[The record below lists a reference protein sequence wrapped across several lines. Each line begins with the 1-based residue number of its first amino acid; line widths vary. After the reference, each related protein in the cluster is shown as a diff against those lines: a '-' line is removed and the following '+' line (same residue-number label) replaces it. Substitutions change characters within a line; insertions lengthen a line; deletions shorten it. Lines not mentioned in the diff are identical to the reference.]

1 MDLVQSFNNLNGK
14 QVSRSALKKLLARAK
29 KQNHT
34 LISKRI
40 TNVLRKNND
49 SVFEIEINDF
59 ITELG
64 LSGAEQ
70 SIILPTLEYQS
81 EPDSEGGLNGVSPDD
96 IYSYITD
103 LIINTIEKVGHLPWQ
118 KDWVGS
124 GADGTAKNY
133 VSKKEYTGANF
144 LLNFDIKFDDEG
156 KGYLVPIKF
165 IQPYYLTFNQ
175 IKDAN
180 ASLKKDSKARRVIYY
195 TMIFNYDDGTL
206 KFKTTDKAKFTEF
219 VKAHGL
225 TKEDLKEH
233 LVKIPVIKYY
243 NVFRADDC
251 TGLKFPSDKID
262 SKKVNPIQQAQLLID
277 GYKNP
282 PIYTFVGDK
291 AYYQPATDTL
301 NMPKINAFNKEASYY
316 CTFFHELTHSTGA
329 KKRLDRDFSGKFG
342 SKSYA
347 YEELIAELGAVF
359 LCSEAGILFQTKE
372 NSAKYLKSWNKVLVS
387 ELENDNRFFLKASA
401 QSQKAVNY
409 ILNRNSD
416 SENEQEE
423 EKKEEPTKKVAVKTP
438 VKRPKKSKVKNKTKQ
453 GEQLDL
459 FAGLGAK
466 AKTKKATEV
475 KKKRVV
481 PATKKNQTRVS
492 TRQHNLDQNK
502 SLNQLEKLG
511 FVSAGTAPK
520 EAKDVFVLDGEI
532 GKFLQKQQ
540 PHKALI
546 LIKGNKHSSKSQL
559 AMQIANAFGE
569 QQTPVA
575 YIDYEQGGIESKD
588 TLDSI
593 NRNTSEKGRKYI
605 AIKGYLEKPFEELQ
619 DFCKVVKVIIADSV
633 TDLKITADQLNY
645 LRTTYPKVIWCFIS
659 QVKENGAMY
668 GGNKMAH
675 NPTSV
680 IHCSS
685 HQDPKQRFA
694 TLEKNRGNDLTLKYS
709 MYYKKVV
716 SEPSEQKSK
725 RKLSFKVK

>member
-1 MDLVQSFNNLNGK
+1 MDLVTEFNNLNGAT
-14 QVSRSALKKLLARAK
+14 VERSILKALLAKAK
-29 KQNHT
+29 RQNHSVIANR
-34 LISKRI
+34 LSR
-40 TNVLRKNND
+40 VLEQNND
-49 SVFEIEINDF
+49 KLFTIEIANF
-59 ITELG
+59 IEPIG
-64 LSGAEQ
+64 LSGADQ
-70 SIILPTLEYQS
+70 SIILPTLEYIS
-81 EPDSEGGLNGVSPDD
+81 EEDSEGLNGVAQDD

-103 LIINTIEKVGHLPWQ
+103 LIINTIETVGHLPWQ

-144 LLNFDIKFDDEG
+144 LLNFDIKFDKEG

-175 IKDAN
+175 IKDTG

-195 TMIFNYDDGTL
+195 TMIFSFDNGTL
-206 KFKTTDKAKFTEF
+206 QIKTTDREKFTEF
-219 VKAHGL
+219 VKANGL
-225 TKEDLKEH
+225 TKEDLNKY
-233 LVKIPVIKYY
+233 LKKIPVIKYY

-251 TGLKFPSDKID
+251 TGLKFPEAIGNKNVD
-262 SKKVNPIQQAQLLID
+262 PIEQAQNLID

-282 PIYTFVGDK
+282 PVYTFVGDK
-291 AYYQPATDTL
+291 AYYQPATDKL
-301 NMPKINAFNKEASYY
+301 NMPNIKAFKKEASYY
-316 CTFFHELTHSTGA
+316 CTYFHELTHSTGA
-329 KKRLDRDFSGKFG
+329 KKRLNRDMTGMFG

-347 YEELIAELGAVF
+347 FEELIAELGAVF
-359 LCSEAGILFQTKE
+359 MCSEAGILFQTRE
-372 NSAKYLKSWNKVLVS
+372 NSAKYLKNWNSVLVS

-409 ILNRNSD
+409 ILGRNSD
-416 SENEQEE
+416 TEE
-423 EKKEEPTKKVAVKTP
+423 STVKEPAKKNVSKKPGKKKVSRSKKVGLSVSVKVT
-438 VKRPKKSKVKNKTKQ
+438 KTSAP
-453 GEQLDL
+453 ER
-459 FAGLGAK
+459 
-466 AKTKKATEV
+466 V
-475 KKKRVV
+475 KKVV
-481 PATKKNQTRVS
+481 SNQ
-492 TRQHNLDQNK
+492 DK
-502 SLNQLEKLG
+502 SLNALEKLG
-511 FVSAGTAPK
+511 FVSAGTAPT
-520 EAKDVFVLDGEI
+520 EAKDVFVLGGEI

-569 QQTPVA
+569 EEIPVA

-593 NRNTSEKGRKYI
+593 NRNTTEKGRRYV

-619 DFCKVVKVIIADSV
+619 DFCKIVKVIIADSV

-645 LRTTYPKVIWCFIS
+645 LRTTYPKIIWCFIS

-685 HQDPKQRFA
+685 HPDPKERFA

-709 MYYKKVV
+709 MYYKKLVGQ
-716 SEPSEQKSK
+716 PKK

>member
-1 MDLVQSFNNLNGK
+1 MDLVKEFNNLNGK
-14 QVSRSALKKLLARAK
+14 RVSRSALKKLLARAK

-40 TNVLRKNND
+40 TSVLNQNKD
-49 SVFEIEINDF
+49 SVFTIEIQDF
-59 ITELG
+59 IDELG

-144 LLNFDIKFDDEG
+144 LLNFDVKFDEDG

-165 IQPYYLTFNQ
+165 VQPYYLTFNQ
-175 IKDAN
+175 IRETK

-195 TMIFNYDDGTL
+195 TMIFNYDNGTL

-219 VKAHGL
+219 VKSQGL
-225 TKEDLKEH
+225 TKEDLKAH

-262 SKKVNPIQQAQLLID
+262 SKKVNPIEQAQQLID

-282 PIYTFVGDK
+282 PTYTFIGDR
-291 AYYQPATDTL
+291 AYYQPSTDTL
-301 NMPKINAFNKEASYY
+301 NMPKITAFNKEASYY
-316 CTFFHELTHSTGA
+316 CTYFHELTHSTGA

-342 SKSYA
+342 SKNYA

-359 LCSEAGILFQTKE
+359 MCSEAGILFQTKE
-372 NSAKYLKSWNKVLVS
+372 NSAKYLKNWNTVLVT

-416 SENEQEE
+416 SENEEE
-423 EKKEEPTKKVAVKTP
+423 EKKEEPVKKVAVKVP
-438 VKRPKKSKVKNKTKQ
+438 VSRPAKIKAKSKTKQ
-453 GEQLDL
+453 GSQLDL

-466 AKTKKATEV
+466 AKIKRTTEV

-481 PATKKNQTRVS
+481 PATKKVTTRLS
-492 TRQHNLDQNK
+492 EKPLAKNRDK

-511 FVSAGTAPK
+511 FVNANSTPK
-520 EAKDVFVLDGEI
+520 EAKDVFVLGGEI

-593 NRNTSEKGRKYI
+593 KRNTTEKGRRFI
-605 AIKGYLEKPFEELQ
+605 AIKGYLEKPFQELQ

-633 TDLKITADQLNY
+633 TDLKITADQLNF

-694 TLEKNRGNDLTLKYS
+694 TLEKNRGNDLTFKYS

-716 SEPSEQKSK
+716 NEPKEAKSK

>member
-1 MDLVQSFNNLNGK
+1 MDLVTAFNNLNGK
-14 QVSRSALKKLLARAK
+14 QVSRSTLRKLLARAK
-29 KQNHT
+29 KQKHS
-34 LISKRI
+34 LISERI
-40 TNVLRKNND
+40 TNVLRQNKD
-49 SVFEIEINDF
+49 SVFTIEIHDF
-59 ITELG
+59 IYELG

-81 EPDSEGGLNGVSPDD
+81 EPDTPEGLNGVSPDD
-96 IYSYITD
+96 IYNYITD

-144 LLNFDIKFDDEG
+144 LLNFDVKFDEDG

-175 IKDAN
+175 IKETK

-195 TMIFNYDDGTL
+195 TMIFNYDNGTL
-206 KFKTTDKAKFTEF
+206 KFKTTDKVKFTEF
-219 VKAHGL
+219 VKSHGL
-225 TKEDLKEH
+225 TKEDLKAH

-251 TGLKFPSDKID
+251 TGLKFPSDKTD
-262 SKKVNPIQQAQLLID
+262 SKKVNPIEQAQHLID

-282 PIYTFVGDK
+282 PTYTFVGDK

-301 NMPKINAFNKEASYY
+301 NMPKITAFNKEASYY
-316 CTFFHELTHSTGA
+316 CTYFHELTHSTGA

-342 SKSYA
+342 SKNYA

-372 NSAKYLKSWNKVLVS
+372 NSAKYLKNWNTVLVT

-416 SENEQEE
+416 SDKEDE
-423 EKKEEPTKKVAVKTP
+423 EKKEEPVKKVAVKTP
-438 VKRPKKSKVKNKTKQ
+438 GKRPVKTKDKNKPKQ
-453 GEQLDL
+453 DSQLDL
-459 FAGLGAK
+459 FTGLGAK
-466 AKTKKATEV
+466 AKTKKVTEV

-481 PATKKNQTRVS
+481 RVTKKAITGVS
-492 TRQHNLDQNK
+492 KKPLVTDRNK

-511 FVSAGTAPK
+511 FISANSAPK
-520 EAKDVFVLDGEI
+520 EAKDVFVLGGEI

-593 NRNTSEKGRKYI
+593 NRNTTEKGRRYI
-605 AIKGYLEKPFEELQ
+605 AIKGYLEKPFQELQ

-633 TDLKITADQLNY
+633 TDLKITADQLNF

-716 SEPSEQKSK
+716 NEPTEAKSK

>member
-1 MDLVQSFNNLNGK
+1 MDLVTEFNNLNGTT
-14 QVSRSALKKLLARAK
+14 VERSILKSLLAKAKRQNHRAIANRLNRVL
-29 KQNHT
+29 KQNNDT
-34 LISKRI
+34 LFTIEI
-40 TNVLRKNND
+40 TN
-49 SVFEIEINDF
+49 FIEP
-59 ITELG
+59 TG
-64 LSGAEQ
+64 LSGADQ
-70 SIILPTLEYQS
+70 SIILPTLEYIS
-81 EPDSEGGLNGVSPDD
+81 EEDAEGLNGVAQDD

-103 LIINTIEKVGHLPWQ
+103 LIINTIEQVGHLPWQ

-144 LLNFDIKFDDEG
+144 LLNFDIKFDKEG

-175 IKDAN
+175 IKDTG

-195 TMIFNYDDGTL
+195 TMIFSFDNGSL
-206 KFKTTDKAKFTEF
+206 QIKTTDREKFTEF
-219 VKAHGL
+219 VKANGL
-225 TKEDLKEH
+225 TKEDLNKY
-233 LVKIPVIKYY
+233 LKKIPVIKYY

-251 TGLKFPSDKID
+251 TGLKFPEAIGNKNVD
-262 SKKVNPIQQAQLLID
+262 PIEQAQSLID

-282 PIYTFVGDK
+282 PVYTFVGDK
-291 AYYQPATDTL
+291 AYYQPATDKL
-301 NMPKINAFNKEASYY
+301 NMPNIKAFKKEASYY
-316 CTFFHELTHSTGA
+316 CTYFHELTHSTGA
-329 KKRLDRDFSGKFG
+329 KKRLNRDLTGTFG

-347 YEELIAELGAVF
+347 FEELIAELGAVF
-359 LCSEAGILFQTKE
+359 MCSEAGILFQTRE
-372 NSAKYLKSWNKVLVS
+372 NSAKYLKSWNKVLVN
-387 ELENDNRFFLKASA
+387 ELEIDNRFFLKASA

-409 ILNRNSD
+409 ILGRNTD
-416 SENEQEE
+416 AEQSAAIEP
-423 EKKEEPTKKVAVKTP
+423 EKKKAPKKAGKKKVNAKVS
-438 VKRPKKSKVKNKTKQ
+438 RSKKVGLSVSVEVTKNS
-453 GEQLDL
+453 
-459 FAGLGAK
+459 
-466 AKTKKATEV
+466 ATERV
-475 KKKRVV
+475 KKVV
-481 PATKKNQTRVS
+481 SNQ
-492 TRQHNLDQNK
+492 DK
-502 SLNQLEKLG
+502 SLNALEKLG
-511 FVSAGTAPK
+511 FVSAGAAPT
-520 EAKDVFVLDGEI
+520 EAKDVFVLSGEI

-569 QQTPVA
+569 EEIPVA

-593 NRNTSEKGRKYI
+593 NRNTSEKGRRYV

-619 DFCKVVKVIIADSV
+619 DFCKIVKVIIADSV

-645 LRTTYPKVIWCFIS
+645 LRTTYPKIIWCFIS

-685 HQDPKQRFA
+685 HSDPKERFA

-709 MYYKKVV
+709 MYHKKLVN
-716 SEPSEQKSK
+716 EPKK

>member
-1 MDLVQSFNNLNGK
+1 MDLVTAFNSLDGQMVK
-14 QVSRSALKKLLARAK
+14 RSALKSLLARAE
-29 KQNHT
+29 KQNHR
-34 LISKRI
+34 LMANRI
-40 TNVLRKNND
+40 RKVLEDNKD
-49 SVFEIEINDF
+49 LYFDIEIKDF
-59 ITELG
+59 IEPTG

-70 SIILPTLEYQS
+70 RIILPTLEYIS
-81 EPDSEGGLNGVSPDD
+81 EGDSEGLNGVTQDD

-103 LIINTIEKVGHLPWQ
+103 LIINTIETVGHLPWQ

-144 LLNFDIKFDDEG
+144 LLNFDIKFDKNG

-175 IKDAN
+175 IKETG
-180 ASLKKDSKARRVIYY
+180 ASLREGSKARRVIYY
-195 TMIFNYDDGTL
+195 TMIFSFDNGVL
-206 KFKTTDKAKFTEF
+206 QFKTTDREKFTEF
-219 VKAHGL
+219 VKANGL

-251 TGLKFPSDKID
+251 KGLKFPEAIGNKN
-262 SKKVNPIQQAQLLID
+262 VNPIEQAQSLID

-282 PIYTFVGDK
+282 PVYTFIGDK
-291 AYYQPATDTL
+291 AYYQPATDKL
-301 NMPKINAFNKEASYY
+301 NMPNIKAFKKEASYY
-316 CTFFHELTHSTGA
+316 CTYFHELTHSTGA
-329 KKRLDRDFSGKFG
+329 KKRLNRDMTGTFG

-359 LCSEAGILFQTKE
+359 MCSEAGILFQTKD
-372 NSAKYLKSWNKVLVS
+372 NSAKYLKGWNKVLVN

-409 ILNRNSD
+409 ILDKNTD
-416 SENEQEE
+416 NEEVETPKEQP
-423 EKKEEPTKKVAVKTP
+423 KKIASKRPGKKKVKTK
-438 VKRPKKSKVKNKTKQ
+438 VTKGKKAGLSASLGVTIEVSKNTEFDKKSVIP
-453 GEQLDL
+453 ER
-459 FAGLGAK
+459 
-466 AKTKKATEV
+466 V
-475 KKKRVV
+475 KKVTTSK
-481 PATKKNQTRVS
+481 
-492 TRQHNLDQNK
+492 DK
-502 SLNQLEKLG
+502 SLSELEKLG
-511 FVSAGTAPK
+511 FVSAGSAPQ
-520 EAKDVFVLDGEI
+520 EAKDVFVLGGEI

-588 TLDSI
+588 TVDSI
-593 NRNTSEKGRKYI
+593 NRNTTEAGRKYI
-605 AIKGYLEKPFEELQ
+605 AIKGYLENPFEELQ
-619 DFCKVVKVIIADSV
+619 GFCKVVKVIIADSV

-645 LRTTYPKVIWCFIS
+645 LRTKYPKIIWCFIS

-685 HQDPKQRFA
+685 HPDPKERFA

-716 SEPSEQKSK
+716 GEHKK
-725 RKLSFKVK
+725 KKLSFKVK

>member
-1 MDLVQSFNNLNGK
+1 MDLVTEFNKLDGRIVK
-14 QVSRSALKKLLARAK
+14 RSELRRILTKAK
-29 KQNHT
+29 RQNNT
-34 LISKRI
+34 SIVNRISQ
-40 TNVLRKNND
+40 VLRLHQNKL
-49 SVFEIEINDF
+49 FTIELTDLI
-59 ITELG
+59 EPMG

-70 SIILPTLEYQS
+70 NIILPTLEYIS
-81 EPDSEGGLNGVSPDD
+81 EEDSEGLNGVAQDD
-96 IYSYITD
+96 IYGYITD

-124 GADGTAKNY
+124 GSDGAAKNY

-144 LLNFDIKFDDEG
+144 LLNFDVKFDDEG
-156 KGYLVPIKF
+156 KGYLVPIQFK
-165 IQPYYLTFNQ
+165 QPYYLTFNQ
-175 IKDAN
+175 IKDES
-180 ASLKKDSKARRVIYY
+180 ASLRKDSKARRVIYY
-195 TMIFNYDDGTL
+195 TMIFSFDNGTL
-206 KFKTTDKAKFTEF
+206 QFKTTDRVKFADF
-219 VKAHGL
+219 VRSNGL
-225 TKEDLKEH
+225 TKEDLKRY
-233 LVKIPVIKYY
+233 LQKIPVIKYY

-251 TGLKFPSDKID
+251 TGLKFPEAIGN
-262 SKKVNPIQQAQLLID
+262 KKVNPIEQAQSLID
-277 GYKNP
+277 GYKDP
-282 PIYTFVGDK
+282 PTYTFVGDK
-291 AYYQPATDTL
+291 AYYQPATDKL
-301 NMPKINAFNKEASYY
+301 NMPNIKVFKKEASYY

-329 KKRLDRDFSGKFG
+329 KKRLDRDMSGTFG
-342 SKSYA
+342 SKNYA
-347 YEELIAELGAVF
+347 FEELVAELGAVF

-372 NSAKYLKSWNKVLVS
+372 NSAKYLKGWNKVLVN

-409 ILNRNSD
+409 ILNRNVSG
-416 SENEQEE
+416 ENEEIE
-423 EKKEEPTKKVAVKTP
+423 EKKEEPTKKVAI
-438 VKRPKKSKVKNKTKQ
+438 KRPRKRTSKSKVKTTIKE
-453 GEQLDL
+453 GEQLAL

-466 AKTKKATEV
+466 EKTKKRTQKTQNHTQTKRTKASIV
-475 KKKRVV
+475 KSKGQINV
-481 PATKKNQTRVS
+481 
-492 TRQHNLDQNK
+492 DQNK
-502 SLNQLEKLG
+502 SINQLQKLG
-511 FVSAGTAPK
+511 FVTAGAAPA
-520 EAKDVFVLDGEI
+520 EAKDVFVLGGEI

-569 QQTPVA
+569 EEIPVA

-593 NRNTSEKGRKYI
+593 NRNTTEKGRSYI
-605 AIKGYLEKPFEELQ
+605 AIKGYLDKPFQELQ
-619 DFCKVVKVIIADSV
+619 DFCKIVKVIIADSV
-633 TDLKITADQLNY
+633 TDLKITADQLNF

-685 HQDPKQRFA
+685 HPDPRERVA

-716 SEPSEQKSK
+716 GQPKK
-725 RKLSFKVK
+725 KKLSFKVK

>member
-1 MDLVQSFNNLNGK
+1 MDLVKEFNNLNGK
-14 QVSRSALKKLLARAK
+14 KVSRSALKKLLARAK
-29 KQNHT
+29 RQNHT

-40 TNVLRKNND
+40 TSVLKQNKD
-49 SVFEIEINDF
+49 SVFTIEIQDF
-59 ITELG
+59 IDELG

-144 LLNFDIKFDDEG
+144 LLNFDVKFDEDG

-165 IQPYYLTFNQ
+165 VQPYYLTFNQ
-175 IKDAN
+175 IRETK

-195 TMIFNYDDGTL
+195 TMIFNYDNGTL

-219 VKAHGL
+219 VKSQGL
-225 TKEDLKEH
+225 TKEDLKAH

-262 SKKVNPIQQAQLLID
+262 SKKVNPIEQAQQLID

-282 PIYTFVGDK
+282 PTYTFIGDR
-291 AYYQPATDTL
+291 AYYQPSTDTL
-301 NMPKINAFNKEASYY
+301 NMPKITAFNKEASYY
-316 CTFFHELTHSTGA
+316 CTYFHELTHSTGA

-342 SKSYA
+342 SKNYA

-359 LCSEAGILFQTKE
+359 MCSEAGILFQTKE
-372 NSAKYLKSWNKVLVS
+372 NSAKYLKNWNTVLVT

-416 SENEQEE
+416 TEKEEE
-423 EKKEEPTKKVAVKTP
+423 EKKEEPVKKVAVKVP
-438 VKRPKKSKVKNKTKQ
+438 VRRPAKIKAKSKTKQ
-453 GEQLDL
+453 GSQLDL

-466 AKTKKATEV
+466 AKTKKTTEV

-481 PATKKNQTRVS
+481 PATKKVTTGVS
-492 TRQHNLDQNK
+492 EKPITKDQNK

-511 FVSAGTAPK
+511 FVNANSAPK
-520 EAKDVFVLDGEI
+520 EAKDVFVLGGEI

-593 NRNTSEKGRKYI
+593 KRNTTEKGRRYI
-605 AIKGYLEKPFEELQ
+605 AIKGYLEKPFQELQ

-633 TDLKITADQLNY
+633 TDLKITADQLNF

-694 TLEKNRGNDLTLKYS
+694 TLEKNRGNDLTFKYS

-716 SEPSEQKSK
+716 NEPKEAKSK

>member
-1 MDLVQSFNNLNGK
+1 MDLVTEFNNLNGTTVKRSVLKSLLVKARK
-14 QVSRSALKKLLARAK
+14 QK
-29 KQNHT
+29 HT
-34 LISKRI
+34 AI
-40 TNVLRKNND
+40 TNRIRKVLEQNND
-49 SVFEIEINDF
+49 ALFTIEIMDF
-59 ITELG
+59 VAPVG

-70 SIILPTLEYQS
+70 RIILPTLEYIS
-81 EPDSEGGLNGVSPDD
+81 EEDSEGLNGVAQDD
-96 IYSYITD
+96 IYSYVTD

-144 LLNFDIKFDDEG
+144 LLNFDIKFDKEG

-175 IKDAN
+175 IKETG
-180 ASLKKDSKARRVIYY
+180 ASLREGSKARRVIYY
-195 TMIFNYDDGTL
+195 TMIFSFDNGVL
-206 KFKTTDKAKFTEF
+206 QFKTTDREKFTEF
-219 VKAHGL
+219 VKTHGL

-233 LVKIPVIKYY
+233 LQKIPVIKYY

-251 TGLKFPSDKID
+251 TGLKFPEPTGNKN
-262 SKKVNPIQQAQLLID
+262 VNPIEQAQSLID
-277 GYKNP
+277 GYKDP
-282 PIYTFVGDK
+282 PVYTFVGDK
-291 AYYQPATDTL
+291 AYYQPSTDKL
-301 NMPKINAFNKEASYY
+301 NMPNIKAFKKEASYY

-329 KKRLDRDFSGKFG
+329 KKRLNRDMTGTFG
-342 SKSYA
+342 SKPYA

-359 LCSEAGILFQTKE
+359 MCSEAGILFQTKD
-372 NSAKYLKSWNKVLVS
+372 NSAKYLKGWNKVLVN

-409 ILNRNSD
+409 ILGRNTDSD
-416 SENEQEE
+416 SVETPKERVSKITS
-423 EKKEEPTKKVAVKTP
+423 KKPGKKKGKAKVTKGKKVGLSASLGVNIEVSKNTESRRKRIVP
-438 VKRPKKSKVKNKTKQ
+438 AIVKRSEKPIAHSQ
-453 GEQLDL
+453 D
-459 FAGLGAK
+459 
-466 AKTKKATEV
+466 
-475 KKKRVV
+475 
-481 PATKKNQTRVS
+481 
-492 TRQHNLDQNK
+492 K
-502 SLNQLEKLG
+502 SLSELEKLG
-511 FVSAGTAPK
+511 FISADSAPQ
-520 EAKDVFVLDGEI
+520 EAKDVFVLGGEI

-569 QQTPVA
+569 AKIPVA

-588 TLDSI
+588 TVDSI
-593 NRNTSEKGRKYI
+593 NRNTTEAGRKYI
-605 AIKGYLEKPFEELQ
+605 AIKGYLENPFEELQ
-619 DFCKVVKVIIADSV
+619 GFCKVVKVIIADSV

-645 LRTTYPKVIWCFIS
+645 LRTKYPKIIWCFIS

-685 HQDPKQRFA
+685 HPDPKERFA

-716 SEPSEQKSK
+716 GEHKK

>member
-14 QVSRSALKKLLARAK
+14 KVSRSALKKLLTRAK

-40 TNVLRKNND
+40 TSVLQQNND
-49 SVFEIEINDF
+49 SVFTIEIQDF
-59 ITELG
+59 INELG

-70 SIILPTLEYQS
+70 SIILPSLEYQS

-144 LLNFDIKFDDEG
+144 LLNFDVKFDEDG

-175 IKDAN
+175 IRETK

-195 TMIFNYDDGTL
+195 TMIFNYDNGTL

-219 VKAHGL
+219 VKSHGL
-225 TKEDLKEH
+225 TKEDLKQH

-251 TGLKFPSDKID
+251 TGLKFPSDKTD
-262 SKKVNPIQQAQLLID
+262 SKKVNPIEQAQQLID

-282 PIYTFVGDK
+282 PTYTFVGDR

-301 NMPKINAFNKEASYY
+301 NMPKITAFNKEASYY
-316 CTFFHELTHSTGA
+316 CTYFHELTHSTGA
-329 KKRLDRDFSGKFG
+329 EKRLGRDFSGKFG
-342 SKSYA
+342 SKNYA

-359 LCSEAGILFQTKE
+359 MCSEAGILFQTKE
-372 NSAKYLKSWNKVLVS
+372 NSAKYLKNWNTVLVT

-416 SENEQEE
+416 SEKEEDE
-423 EKKEEPTKKVAVKTP
+423 EKKEEPVKKVAVKVP
-438 VKRPKKSKVKNKTKQ
+438 VKKPAKVKAKSRTKQ
-453 GEQLDL
+453 GAQLDL

-481 PATKKNQTRVS
+481 QVPGKNTTRVS
-492 TRQHNLDQNK
+492 EKPVAKDRNK

-511 FVSAGTAPK
+511 FVSANSAPK
-520 EAKDVFVLDGEI
+520 EAKDVFVLGGEI

-593 NRNTSEKGRKYI
+593 NRNTSEKGRRYI
-605 AIKGYLEKPFEELQ
+605 AIKGYLEKPFQELQ

-633 TDLKITADQLNY
+633 TDLKITADQLNF

-694 TLEKNRGNDLTLKYS
+694 TLEKNRGNDLTFKYS

-716 SEPSEQKSK
+716 NEPTESKSK

>member
-1 MDLVQSFNNLNGK
+1 MDLVKEFNNLNGK
-14 QVSRSALKKLLARAK
+14 RVSRSALKKLLAGAK
-29 KQNHT
+29 KQNHS

-40 TNVLRKNND
+40 TSVLNQNKD
-49 SVFEIEINDF
+49 SVFTIEIQDF
-59 ITELG
+59 IDELG

-144 LLNFDIKFDDEG
+144 LLNFDVKFDEDG

-165 IQPYYLTFNQ
+165 VQPYYLTFNQ
-175 IKDAN
+175 IRETK

-195 TMIFNYDDGTL
+195 TMIFNYDNGTL

-219 VKAHGL
+219 VKSQGL
-225 TKEDLKEH
+225 TKEDLKAH

-262 SKKVNPIQQAQLLID
+262 SKKVNPIEQAQQLID

-282 PIYTFVGDK
+282 PTYTFIGDR
-291 AYYQPATDTL
+291 AYYQPSTDTL
-301 NMPKINAFNKEASYY
+301 NMPKITAFNKEASYY
-316 CTFFHELTHSTGA
+316 CTYFHELTHSTGA

-342 SKSYA
+342 SKNYA

-359 LCSEAGILFQTKE
+359 MCSEAGILFQTKE
-372 NSAKYLKSWNKVLVS
+372 NSAKYLKNWNTVLVT

-416 SENEQEE
+416 SEKEDE
-423 EKKEEPTKKVAVKTP
+423 EKKEEPVKKVAVKVP
-438 VKRPKKSKVKNKTKQ
+438 VRRPSKIKAKSKTKQ
-453 GEQLDL
+453 GSQLDL

-466 AKTKKATEV
+466 AKTKKTTEV

-481 PATKKNQTRVS
+481 PATKKVTTRLS
-492 TRQHNLDQNK
+492 EKPLAKDRDK

-511 FVSAGTAPK
+511 FVNANSAPK
-520 EAKDVFVLDGEI
+520 EAKDVFVLGGEI

-593 NRNTSEKGRKYI
+593 KRNTTEKGRRYI
-605 AIKGYLEKPFEELQ
+605 AVKGYLEKPFQELQ

-633 TDLKITADQLNY
+633 TDLKITADQLNF

-694 TLEKNRGNDLTLKYS
+694 TLEKNRGNDLTFKYS

-716 SEPSEQKSK
+716 NEPKEAKSK

>member
-1 MDLVQSFNNLNGK
+1 MDLVRAFNNLNGK

-29 KQNHT
+29 KQNHS

-40 TNVLRKNND
+40 TSVLKQNSD
-49 SVFEIEINDF
+49 SVFAIEIQDF
-59 ITELG
+59 INELG
-64 LSGAEQ
+64 LTGAEQ
-70 SIILPTLEYQS
+70 SIILPSLEYQS

-144 LLNFDIKFDDEG
+144 LLNFDVKLDEDG

-175 IKDAN
+175 IRETK

-195 TMIFNYDDGTL
+195 TMIFNYDNGTL

-219 VKAHGL
+219 VKSHGL
-225 TKEDLKEH
+225 TKEDLKAH

-251 TGLKFPSDKID
+251 TGLKFPSDKTD
-262 SKKVNPIQQAQLLID
+262 SKKVNPIEQAQHLID

-282 PIYTFVGDK
+282 PTYTFVGDR
-291 AYYQPATDTL
+291 AYYQPATDIL
-301 NMPKINAFNKEASYY
+301 NMPKITAFNKEASYY
-316 CTFFHELTHSTGA
+316 CTYFHELTHSTGA
-329 KKRLDRDFSGKFG
+329 EKRLGRDFSGKFG
-342 SKSYA
+342 SKNYA

-359 LCSEAGILFQTKE
+359 MCSEAGILFQTKE
-372 NSAKYLKSWNKVLVS
+372 NSAKYLKNWNTVLVT

-416 SENEQEE
+416 SEKEEVE
-423 EKKEEPTKKVAVKTP
+423 EKNTAPVKKVAVKVP
-438 VKRPKKSKVKNKTKQ
+438 VKRPAKIRSKSKTKQ
-453 GEQLDL
+453 GAQLDL
-459 FAGLGAK
+459 FAGLGGK

-475 KKKRVV
+475 KKKRVIQV
-481 PATKKNQTRVS
+481 PKKASTGVS
-492 TRQHNLDQNK
+492 EKPLPKDLNK

-511 FVSAGTAPK
+511 FVSANSAPK
-520 EAKDVFVLDGEI
+520 EAKDVFVLGGEI

-593 NRNTSEKGRKYI
+593 NRNTTEKGRRYI
-605 AIKGYLEKPFEELQ
+605 AIKGYLEKPFQELQ

-633 TDLKITADQLNY
+633 TDLKITADQLNF

-694 TLEKNRGNDLTLKYS
+694 TLEKNRGNDLTFKYS
-709 MYYKKVV
+709 MYYKKLVN
-716 SEPSEQKSK
+716 EPTEAKNK

>member
-1 MDLVQSFNNLNGK
+1 MDLVKEFNNLNGK
-14 QVSRSALKKLLARAK
+14 KVSRSALKKLLARAK

-40 TNVLRKNND
+40 TSVLNQNKD
-49 SVFEIEINDF
+49 SVFTIEIQDF
-59 ITELG
+59 IDELG

-144 LLNFDIKFDDEG
+144 LLNFDVKFDEDG

-165 IQPYYLTFNQ
+165 VQPYYLTFNQ
-175 IKDAN
+175 IRETK

-195 TMIFNYDDGTL
+195 TMIFNYDNGTL

-219 VKAHGL
+219 VKSQGL
-225 TKEDLKEH
+225 TKEDLKAH

-262 SKKVNPIQQAQLLID
+262 SKKVNPIEQAQQLID

-282 PIYTFVGDK
+282 PTYTFVGDR
-291 AYYQPATDTL
+291 AYYQPSTDTL
-301 NMPKINAFNKEASYY
+301 NMPKITAFNKEASYY
-316 CTFFHELTHSTGA
+316 CTYFHELTHSTGA

-342 SKSYA
+342 SKNYA

-359 LCSEAGILFQTKE
+359 MCSEAGILFQTKE
-372 NSAKYLKSWNKVLVS
+372 NSAKYLKNWNTVLVT

-416 SENEQEE
+416 TEKEEE
-423 EKKEEPTKKVAVKTP
+423 EKNTAPVKKVAVKIT
-438 VKRPKKSKVKNKTKQ
+438 VRRPAKIKAKSKTKQ
-453 GEQLDL
+453 GSQLDL

-466 AKTKKATEV
+466 AKTKKTTEV

-481 PATKKNQTRVS
+481 GATKKVTTGLNEKPLVK
-492 TRQHNLDQNK
+492 DQNK

-511 FVSAGTAPK
+511 FVNANSAPK
-520 EAKDVFVLDGEI
+520 EAKDVFVLGGEI

-593 NRNTSEKGRKYI
+593 KRNTTEKGRRYI
-605 AIKGYLEKPFEELQ
+605 AVKGYLEKPFQELQ

-633 TDLKITADQLNY
+633 TDLKITADQLNF

-694 TLEKNRGNDLTLKYS
+694 TLEKNRGNDLTFKYS

-716 SEPSEQKSK
+716 NEPKEAKSK

>member
-1 MDLVQSFNNLNGK
+1 MDLISSFNNLNGK
-14 QVSRSALKKLLARAK
+14 TVKRSVLKSLLTRARKQRHSIIASR
-29 KQNHT
+29 
-34 LISKRI
+34 ISK
-40 TNVLRKNND
+40 VLQQNND
-49 SVFEIEINDF
+49 ALFTIELTQLIEP
-59 ITELG
+59 TG

-70 SIILPTLEYQS
+70 RIILPTLEYIS
-81 EPDSEGGLNGVSPDD
+81 EEDSEGGLNGVSPDD

-103 LIINTIEKVGHLPWQ
+103 LIINTIDKVGHLPWQ

-124 GADGTAKNY
+124 GSDGAAKNY

-144 LLNFDIKFDDEG
+144 LLNFDIKFDKEG

-175 IKDAN
+175 IKESG

-195 TMIFNYDDGTL
+195 TMIFSFDNGVL
-206 KFKTTDKAKFTEF
+206 QFKTTDREKFTEF
-219 VKAHGL
+219 VKANGL
-225 TKEDLKEH
+225 TKEDLREQ
-233 LVKIPVIKYY
+233 LTKIPVIKYY

-251 TGLKFPSDKID
+251 TGLKFPEATGNKN
-262 SKKVNPIQQAQLLID
+262 VNPIEQAQNLID
-277 GYKNP
+277 GYKDP
-282 PIYTFVGDK
+282 PTYTFVGDR
-291 AYYQPATDTL
+291 AYYQPSTDKL
-301 NMPKINAFNKEASYY
+301 NMPNIKAFKKEASYY
-316 CTFFHELTHSTGA
+316 CTYFHELTHSTGA
-329 KKRLDRDFSGKFG
+329 KKRLNRDMTGTFG
-342 SKSYA
+342 SKPYA
-347 YEELIAELGAVF
+347 FEELIAELGAVF
-359 LCSEAGILFQTKE
+359 MCSESGILFQTKE
-372 NSAKYLKSWNKVLVS
+372 NSAKYLKNWNTVLVS

-409 ILNRNSD
+409 ILGRNTE
-416 SENEQEE
+416 SEESEIV
-423 EKKEEPTKKVAVKTP
+423 KEEVKKVAS
-438 VKRPKKSKVKNKTKQ
+438 KRPGKKKVKPKVTKAKK
-453 GEQLDL
+453 
-459 FAGLGAK
+459 AGLSASAVVRKNTESNRKRIVPTVAK
-466 AKTKKATEV
+466 RREKS
-475 KKKRVV
+475 VV
-481 PATKKNQTRVS
+481 SNQ
-492 TRQHNLDQNK
+492 DK
-502 SLNQLEKLG
+502 SLNELEKLG
-511 FVSAGTAPK
+511 FISANSAPQ
-520 EAKDVFVLDGEI
+520 EAKDIFVLGGEI

-588 TLDSI
+588 TVDSI
-593 NRNTSEKGRKYI
+593 NRNTTEAGRKYI
-605 AIKGYLEKPFEELQ
+605 AIKGYLENPFEELQ
-619 DFCKVVKVIIADSV
+619 GFCKVVKVIIADSV

-645 LRTTYPKVIWCFIS
+645 LRTKYPKIIWCFIS

-685 HQDPKQRFA
+685 NPDPKQRFA

-716 SEPSEQKSK
+716 SEPKK
-725 RKLSFKVK
+725 KKLSFKVK

>member
-1 MDLVQSFNNLNGK
+1 MDLVKEFNNLNGK
-14 QVSRSALKKLLARAK
+14 KVSRSALKKLLAGAK

-40 TNVLRKNND
+40 TSVLNQNKD
-49 SVFEIEINDF
+49 SVFTIEIQDF
-59 ITELG
+59 IDELG

-144 LLNFDIKFDDEG
+144 LLNFDVKFDEDG

-165 IQPYYLTFNQ
+165 VQPYYLTFNQ
-175 IKDAN
+175 IRETK

-195 TMIFNYDDGTL
+195 TMIFNYDNGTL

-219 VKAHGL
+219 VKSQGL
-225 TKEDLKEH
+225 TKEDLKAH

-262 SKKVNPIQQAQLLID
+262 SKKVNPIEQAQQLID

-282 PIYTFVGDK
+282 PTYTFIGDR
-291 AYYQPATDTL
+291 AYYQPSTDTL
-301 NMPKINAFNKEASYY
+301 NMPKITAFNKEASYY
-316 CTFFHELTHSTGA
+316 CTYFHELTHSTGA

-342 SKSYA
+342 SKNYA

-359 LCSEAGILFQTKE
+359 MCSEAGILFQTKE
-372 NSAKYLKSWNKVLVS
+372 NSAKYLKNWNTVLVT

-416 SENEQEE
+416 TEKEEE
-423 EKKEEPTKKVAVKTP
+423 EKKEEPVKKVAVKVP
-438 VKRPKKSKVKNKTKQ
+438 VRRPAKIKAKSKTKQ
-453 GEQLDL
+453 GSQLDL

-466 AKTKKATEV
+466 AKTKKTTEV

-481 PATKKNQTRVS
+481 PAIKKVTNRLS
-492 TRQHNLDQNK
+492 EKSLAKDQNK

-511 FVSAGTAPK
+511 FVNANSAPK
-520 EAKDVFVLDGEI
+520 EAKDVFVLGGEI

-593 NRNTSEKGRKYI
+593 KRNTTEKGRRYV
-605 AIKGYLEKPFEELQ
+605 AIKGYLEKPFQELQ

-633 TDLKITADQLNY
+633 TDLKITADQLNF

-694 TLEKNRGNDLTLKYS
+694 TLEKNRGNDLTFKYS
-709 MYYKKVV
+709 MYYKKIVN
-716 SEPSEQKSK
+716 EPKEAKSK

>member
-1 MDLVQSFNNLNGK
+1 
-14 QVSRSALKKLLARAK
+14 
-29 KQNHT
+29 
-34 LISKRI
+34 
-40 TNVLRKNND
+40 
-49 SVFEIEINDF
+49 
-59 ITELG
+59 
-64 LSGAEQ
+64 
-70 SIILPTLEYQS
+70 
-81 EPDSEGGLNGVSPDD
+81 
-96 IYSYITD
+96 
-103 LIINTIEKVGHLPWQ
+103 
-118 KDWVGS
+118 
-124 GADGTAKNY
+124 
-133 VSKKEYTGANF
+133 
-144 LLNFDIKFDDEG
+144 
-156 KGYLVPIKF
+156 
-165 IQPYYLTFNQ
+165 
-175 IKDAN
+175 
-180 ASLKKDSKARRVIYY
+180 
-195 TMIFNYDDGTL
+195 
-206 KFKTTDKAKFTEF
+206 
-219 VKAHGL
+219 
-225 TKEDLKEH
+225 
-233 LVKIPVIKYY
+233 
-243 NVFRADDC
+243 
-251 TGLKFPSDKID
+251 
-262 SKKVNPIQQAQLLID
+262 

-316 CTFFHELTHSTGA
+316 CTYFHELTHSTGA

-342 SKSYA
+342 SKNYA

-372 NSAKYLKSWNKVLVS
+372 NSAKYLKSWNKVLVN

-416 SENEQEE
+416 AEKEE
-423 EKKEEPTKKVAVKTP
+423 EEENTTPVKKVAVKTP
-438 VKRPKKSKVKNKTKQ
+438 VKRTPKSKVKSKSKQ

-459 FAGLGAK
+459 FAGLRAK
-466 AKTKKATEV
+466 AKAKKATEE

-481 PATKKNQTRVS
+481 PATKKNATRVS
-492 TRQHNLDQNK
+492 KRQPNLDQNK

-511 FVSAGTAPK
+511 FVSANSAPK
-520 EAKDVFVLDGEI
+520 EAKDVFVLGGEI

-569 QQTPVA
+569 QETPLA
-575 YIDYEQGGIESKD
+575 YINYEQGGIESKE
-588 TLDSI
+588 LHRSI
-593 NRNTSEKGRKYI
+593 NRNTTEKGRKFI

-633 TDLKITADQLNY
+633 TDLKITADQLNF

-694 TLEKNRGNDLTLKYS
+694 TLEKNRGNDLTFKYS

-716 SEPSEQKSK
+716 NEPTESKSK

>member
-1 MDLVQSFNNLNGK
+1 MDLVTEFNKLDGRTVK
-14 QVSRSALKKLLARAK
+14 RSELRRILTKAK
-29 KQNHT
+29 RQNNT
-34 LISKRI
+34 SIVNRISQ
-40 TNVLRKNND
+40 VLRLHQDKL
-49 SVFEIEINDF
+49 FTIELTNLI
-59 ITELG
+59 EPMG

-70 SIILPTLEYQS
+70 SIILPTLEYIS
-81 EPDSEGGLNGVSPDD
+81 EEDSEGLNGVAQDD

-124 GADGTAKNY
+124 GADGAAKNY

-144 LLNFDIKFDDEG
+144 LLNFDVKFDEDG
-156 KGYLVPIKF
+156 RGYLVPIQFK
-165 IQPYYLTFNQ
+165 QPYYLTFNQ
-175 IKDAN
+175 IKDEG
-180 ASLKKDSKARRVIYY
+180 ASLRKDSKARRVIYY
-195 TMIFNYDDGTL
+195 TMIFSFDNGSL
-206 KFKTTDKAKFTEF
+206 QFKTTDKEKFAEF
-219 VKAHGL
+219 VSTYDL
-225 TKEDLKEH
+225 TKEDLKRY
-233 LVKIPVIKYY
+233 LQKIPVIKYY

-251 TGLKFPSDKID
+251 TGLKFPQAVGN
-262 SKKVNPIQQAQLLID
+262 KKVNPIEQAQSLID
-277 GYKNP
+277 GYKDP
-282 PIYTFVGDK
+282 PTYTFVGDK
-291 AYYQPATDTL
+291 AYYQPATDKL
-301 NMPKINAFNKEASYY
+301 NMPNIKAFKKEASYY

-329 KKRLDRDFSGKFG
+329 KKRLDRDMTGTFG

-347 YEELIAELGAVF
+347 FEELIAELGAVF
-359 LCSEAGILFQTKE
+359 MCSESGILFQTKE
-372 NSAKYLKSWNKVLVS
+372 NSAKYLKNWNTVLVS

-409 ILNRNSD
+409 ILVRNTE
-416 SENEQEE
+416 SEETEIV
-423 EKKEEPTKKVAVKTP
+423 KEEFKKVAS
-438 VKRPKKSKVKNKTKQ
+438 KRPGKKKVK
-453 GEQLDL
+453 
-459 FAGLGAK
+459 AK
-466 AKTKKATEV
+466 VTRTKKAGLSASIEVSKNTESNR
-475 KKKRVV
+475 KRTV
-481 PATKKNQTRVS
+481 PTVLKRREKPTIYNQ
-492 TRQHNLDQNK
+492 DK
-502 SLNQLEKLG
+502 SLNELEKLG
-511 FVSAGTAPK
+511 FISANSAPQ
-520 EAKDVFVLDGEI
+520 EAKDIFVLSGEI

-588 TLDSI
+588 TVDSI
-593 NRNTSEKGRKYI
+593 NRNTTEAGRKYI
-605 AIKGYLEKPFEELQ
+605 AIKGYLENPFEELQ
-619 DFCKVVKVIIADSV
+619 GFCKVVKVIIADSV

-645 LRTTYPKVIWCFIS
+645 LRTKYPKIIWCFIS

-716 SEPSEQKSK
+716 GEQKK
-725 RKLSFKVK
+725 KKLSFKVK

>member
-1 MDLVQSFNNLNGK
+1 MDLVTEFNNLNGTTVK
-14 QVSRSALKKLLARAK
+14 RSVLKSLLAKAK
-29 KQNHT
+29 KQKHT
-34 LISKRI
+34 AIANRI
-40 TNVLRKNND
+40 GKVLEQND
-49 SVFEIEINDF
+49 DTLFTIEIMDF
-59 ITELG
+59 VESMG
-64 LSGAEQ
+64 LTGAEQ
-70 SIILPTLEYQS
+70 RIILPTLEYIS
-81 EPDSEGGLNGVSPDD
+81 EEDTEGGLNGVSPDD

-124 GADGTAKNY
+124 GADGAAKNY
-133 VSKKEYTGANF
+133 VSNKEYTGANF
-144 LLNFDIKFDDEG
+144 LLNFDIKFDEKG
-156 KGYLVPIKF
+156 KPYLVPIRF

-175 IKDAN
+175 IRETG
-180 ASLKKDSKARRVIYY
+180 ASLREGSKARRVIYY
-195 TMIFNYDDGTL
+195 TMIFSFDNGTL
-206 KFKTTDKAKFTEF
+206 KFKTTDREKFTEF
-219 VKAHGL
+219 VKTHGL

-233 LVKIPVIKYY
+233 LQKIPVIKYY

-251 TGLKFPSDKID
+251 TGLKFPEATGNKN
-262 SKKVNPIQQAQLLID
+262 VNPIEQAQSLID

-282 PIYTFVGDK
+282 PVYTFVGDK
-291 AYYQPATDTL
+291 AYYQPATDKL
-301 NMPKINAFNKEASYY
+301 NMPNIKAFKKEASYY

-329 KKRLDRDFSGKFG
+329 KKRLNRDMTGTFG
-342 SKSYA
+342 SKPYA

-359 LCSEAGILFQTKE
+359 MCSEAGILFQTRD
-372 NSAKYLKSWNKVLVS
+372 NSAKYLKGWNKVLVN

-401 QSQKAVNY
+401 QSQKAVNH
-409 ILNRNSD
+409 ILGRNTD
-416 SENEQEE
+416 SEEIETPKEQPQ
-423 EKKEEPTKKVAVKTP
+423 KVASKRPGKKKV
-438 VKRPKKSKVKNKTKQ
+438 
-453 GEQLDL
+453 
-459 FAGLGAK
+459 K
-466 AKTKKATEV
+466 AKVAKGKKVGLSASLGVIVEVRKNTEV
-475 KKKRVV
+475 KRKRIV
-481 PATKKNQTRVS
+481 PAVVKSSIRESKKPITS
-492 TRQHNLDQNK
+492 GQNK
-502 SLNQLEKLG
+502 SLSELEKLG
-511 FVSAGTAPK
+511 FISADSAPTV
-520 EAKDVFVLDGEI
+520 AKDVFVLGGEI

-588 TLDSI
+588 TVDSI
-593 NRNTSEKGRKYI
+593 NRNTTEVGRKYI
-605 AIKGYLEKPFEELQ
+605 AIKGYLENPFEELQ
-619 DFCKVVKVIIADSV
+619 GFCKVVKVIIADSV

-716 SEPSEQKSK
+716 SEPTEQKSK
-725 RKLSFKVK
+725 SKLSFKVK

>member
-1 MDLVQSFNNLNGK
+1 MDLISSFNNLNGK
-14 QVSRSALKKLLARAK
+14 TVKRSFLKSLLTRAK
-29 KQNHT
+29 KQRHSIIASR
-34 LISKRI
+34 ISK
-40 TNVLRKNND
+40 VLQQNND
-49 SVFEIEINDF
+49 TLFAIELTQLI
-59 ITELG
+59 EPAG

-70 SIILPTLEYQS
+70 KIILPTLEYIS
-81 EPDSEGGLNGVSPDD
+81 EEDSEGGLNGVSPDD

-103 LIINTIEKVGHLPWQ
+103 LIINTIDKVGHLPWQ

-124 GADGTAKNY
+124 GSDGAAKNY
-133 VSKKEYTGANF
+133 LSKKEYTGANF
-144 LLNFDIKFDDEG
+144 LLNFDVKFDEEG

-175 IKDAN
+175 IRETK

-195 TMIFNYDDGTL
+195 TMIFNYDNGTL

-219 VKAHGL
+219 VKSHGL
-225 TKEDLKEH
+225 TKEDLKAH

-251 TGLKFPSDKID
+251 TGLKFPEATGNKN
-262 SKKVNPIQQAQLLID
+262 VNPIEQAQSLID
-277 GYKNP
+277 GYKDP
-282 PIYTFVGDK
+282 PTYTFIGDR
-291 AYYQPATDTL
+291 AYYQPSTDKL
-301 NMPKINAFNKEASYY
+301 NMPNIKAFKKEASYY
-316 CTFFHELTHSTGA
+316 CTYFHELTHSTGA
-329 KKRLDRDFSGKFG
+329 KKRLNRDMTGTFG
-342 SKSYA
+342 SKPYA
-347 YEELIAELGAVF
+347 FEELIAELGAVF
-359 LCSEAGILFQTKE
+359 MCSESGILFQTKE
-372 NSAKYLKSWNKVLVS
+372 NSAKYLKNWNTVLVS

-409 ILNRNSD
+409 ILGRNSD
-416 SENEQEE
+416 SLKEEEE
-423 EKKEEPTKKVAVKTP
+423 EKKEEPVKKVAVKIP
-438 VKRPKKSKVKNKTKQ
+438 VKRTPKSKFKSKTKQ

-459 FAGLGAK
+459 FVGLGAK
-466 AKTKKATEV
+466 AKTKKTTEV
-475 KKKRVV
+475 KKKRLVKV
-481 PATKKNQTRVS
+481 PGKTTTGVS
-492 TRQHNLDQNK
+492 EKTFAKDRNK

-511 FVSAGTAPK
+511 FVSANSAPK
-520 EAKDVFVLDGEI
+520 EAKDVFVLGGEI

-593 NRNTSEKGRKYI
+593 NRNTSEKGRGYI
-605 AIKGYLEKPFEELQ
+605 AIKGYLEKPFQELQ

-633 TDLKITADQLNY
+633 TDLKITADQLNF

-685 HQDPKQRFA
+685 NQDPKQRFA
-694 TLEKNRGNDLTLKYS
+694 TLEKNRGNDLTFIYS

-716 SEPSEQKSK
+716 SEPTEQKSK

>member
-1 MDLVQSFNNLNGK
+1 MDLVTEFNNLNGAT
-14 QVSRSALKKLLARAK
+14 VERSILKALLAKAK
-29 KQNHT
+29 RQNHSVIANRLNRVLEQNNDKLFT
-34 LISKRI
+34 IEI
-40 TNVLRKNND
+40 TNL
-49 SVFEIEINDF
+49 IEPI
-59 ITELG
+59 G
-64 LSGAEQ
+64 LSGADQ
-70 SIILPTLEYQS
+70 SIILPTLEYMS
-81 EPDSEGGLNGVSPDD
+81 EKDSEGLNGVAQDD

-103 LIINTIEKVGHLPWQ
+103 LIINTIETVGHLPWQ

-133 VSKKEYTGANF
+133 MSKKEYSGANF
-144 LLNFDIKFDDEG
+144 LLNFDIKFDKEG

-175 IKDAN
+175 IKDTG

-195 TMIFNYDDGTL
+195 TMIFSFDNGSL
-206 KFKTTDKAKFTEF
+206 QIKTTDREKFTEF
-219 VKAHGL
+219 VKANGL
-225 TKEDLKEH
+225 NKEDLNKY
-233 LVKIPVIKYY
+233 LKKIPVIKYY

-251 TGLKFPSDKID
+251 TGLKFPEAIGNKNVD
-262 SKKVNPIQQAQLLID
+262 PIEQAQNLID

-282 PIYTFVGDK
+282 PVYTFIGDK
-291 AYYQPATDTL
+291 AYYQPATDKL
-301 NMPKINAFNKEASYY
+301 NMPNIKAFKKEASYY
-316 CTFFHELTHSTGA
+316 CTYFHELTHSTGA
-329 KKRLDRDFSGKFG
+329 KKRLNRDMTGTFG

-347 YEELIAELGAVF
+347 FEELIAELGAVF
-359 LCSEAGILFQTKE
+359 MCSEAGILFQTRE
-372 NSAKYLKSWNKVLVS
+372 NSAKYLKNWNSVLVS

-409 ILNRNSD
+409 ILGRNSD
-416 SENEQEE
+416 TEE
-423 EKKEEPTKKVAVKTP
+423 SAVKEPKKKIASKKPGKKKVSAKVSRSKKVGLSVSVEVTKTSAP
-438 VKRPKKSKVKNKTKQ
+438 ERVNKVVSNK
-453 GEQLDL
+453 
-459 FAGLGAK
+459 
-466 AKTKKATEV
+466 
-475 KKKRVV
+475 
-481 PATKKNQTRVS
+481 
-492 TRQHNLDQNK
+492 NK
-502 SLNQLEKLG
+502 SLNALEKLG
-511 FVSAGTAPK
+511 FVSAGAAPT
-520 EAKDVFVLDGEI
+520 EAKDVFVLGGEI

-569 QQTPVA
+569 EEIPVA

-593 NRNTSEKGRKYI
+593 NRNTTEKGRRYI

-619 DFCKVVKVIIADSV
+619 DFCKIVKVIIADSV
-633 TDLKITADQLNY
+633 TDLKITADQINY
-645 LRTTYPKVIWCFIS
+645 LRTTYPKIIWCFIS

-685 HQDPKQRFA
+685 HHDPKERFA

-716 SEPSEQKSK
+716 NESKK

>member
-14 QVSRSALKKLLARAK
+14 KVSRSALKKLLARAK

-40 TNVLRKNND
+40 TSVLNQNKD
-49 SVFEIEINDF
+49 SVFTIEIQDF
-59 ITELG
+59 IDELG

-144 LLNFDIKFDDEG
+144 LLNFDVKFDEDG

-165 IQPYYLTFNQ
+165 VQPYYLTFNQ
-175 IKDAN
+175 IRETK

-195 TMIFNYDDGTL
+195 TMIFNYDNGTL

-219 VKAHGL
+219 VKSQGL
-225 TKEDLKEH
+225 TKEDLKAH

-262 SKKVNPIQQAQLLID
+262 SKKVNPIEQAQQLID

-282 PIYTFVGDK
+282 PNYTFIGDR
-291 AYYQPATDTL
+291 AYYQPSTDTL
-301 NMPKINAFNKEASYY
+301 NMPKITAFNKEASYY
-316 CTFFHELTHSTGA
+316 CTYFHELTHSTGA

-342 SKSYA
+342 SKNYA

-359 LCSEAGILFQTKE
+359 MCSEAGILFQTKE
-372 NSAKYLKSWNKVLVS
+372 NSAKYLKNWNTVLVT

-416 SENEQEE
+416 TEKEEE
-423 EKKEEPTKKVAVKTP
+423 EKKEEPVKKVAVKVP
-438 VKRPKKSKVKNKTKQ
+438 VKRPAKIKAKSKTKQ
-453 GEQLDL
+453 GSQLDL

-466 AKTKKATEV
+466 AKTKKTTEV

-481 PATKKNQTRVS
+481 PAIKKVTTRL
-492 TRQHNLDQNK
+492 NEKPLAKDQNK

-511 FVSAGTAPK
+511 FVNANSAPK
-520 EAKDVFVLDGEI
+520 EAKDVFVLGGEI

-559 AMQIANAFGE
+559 AMQIANSFGE
-569 QQTPVA
+569 KQTPVA

-593 NRNTSEKGRKYI
+593 KRNTTEKGRRYI
-605 AIKGYLEKPFEELQ
+605 AIKGYLEKPFQELQ

-633 TDLKITADQLNY
+633 TDLKITADQLNF

-694 TLEKNRGNDLTLKYS
+694 TLEKNRGNDLTFKYS

-716 SEPSEQKSK
+716 NEPKEAKSK

>member
-1 MDLVQSFNNLNGK
+1 F
-14 QVSRSALKKLLARAK
+14 
-29 KQNHT
+29 T
-34 LISKRI
+34 
-40 TNVLRKNND
+40 
-49 SVFEIEINDF
+49 IEIQDF
-59 ITELG
+59 INELG

-70 SIILPTLEYQS
+70 SIILPSLEYQS
-81 EPDSEGGLNGVSPDD
+81 EPDTEGGLNGVSPDD

-144 LLNFDIKFDDEG
+144 LLNFDVKFDEDG

-175 IKDAN
+175 IRETK

-195 TMIFNYDDGTL
+195 TMIFNYDNGLL

-219 VKAHGL
+219 VKSHGL
-225 TKEDLKEH
+225 TKEDLKAH

-251 TGLKFPSDKID
+251 TGLKFPSDKTD
-262 SKKVNPIQQAQLLID
+262 SKKVNPIEQAQQLID

-282 PIYTFVGDK
+282 PTYTFVGDR

-301 NMPKINAFNKEASYY
+301 NMPKITAFNKEASYY
-316 CTFFHELTHSTGA
+316 CTYFHELTHSTGA
-329 KKRLDRDFSGKFG
+329 EKRLGRDFSGKFG
-342 SKSYA
+342 SKNYA

-359 LCSEAGILFQTKE
+359 MCSEAGILFQTKE
-372 NSAKYLKSWNKVLVS
+372 NSAKYLKNWNTVLVT

-416 SENEQEE
+416 TEKEEE
-423 EKKEEPTKKVAVKTP
+423 EKNTAPVKKVAVKVP
-438 VKRPKKSKVKNKTKQ
+438 VKRPAKVKAKSKTKQ
-453 GEQLDL
+453 GAQLDL

-481 PATKKNQTRVS
+481 KVPGKTNTGMSEKPLAKDR
-492 TRQHNLDQNK
+492 NK

-511 FVSAGTAPK
+511 FVSANSAPK
-520 EAKDVFVLDGEI
+520 EAKDVFVLGGEI

-593 NRNTSEKGRKYI
+593 NRNTTEKGRRYI
-605 AIKGYLEKPFEELQ
+605 AIKGYLEKPFQELQ

-633 TDLKITADQLNY
+633 TDLKITADQLNF

-694 TLEKNRGNDLTLKYS
+694 TLEKNRGNDLTFKYS

-716 SEPSEQKSK
+716 NEPTEAKSK